1 MNPERWEN
9 GSEYHWLDI
18 GTPQE
23 SEPAPWSSGL
33 LLFSGRD
40 ALRLL
45 LRHGVEDRGWRRL
58 WVPEYY
64 CQHVAAALVR
74 PDLELLSY
82 PDHPLRSAPD
92 LPEGRGGDAVLVVD
106 YFGLREPIRVF
117 RPDGVDLIEDHSHD
131 PWSQWAQGSTAD
143 FCIASLRKTLPL
155 TDGGVLWSPR
165 GHPLPPTP
173 RLTAQRRRAA
183 ATKLAAMILKAMY
196 LDGHPVDRVEYRALA
211 LRGERGLA
219 VPGISAMSDVAGAIL
234 RSFPVESWRRARATN
249 HALLASLVAEVGW
262 ANVLEPADDAGV
274 PFSFVVVLDT
284 AERRERVRT
293 RLIDA
298 SVFPAVLWPLE
309 ETVVPVGRD
318 ARELSRRMLSIHCD
332 GRYGAA
338 DMGRVGDVFVR
349 AGEP

>member
-1 MNPERWEN
+1 MIPERWEN
-9 GSEYHWLDI
+9 GSEYHWV
-18 GTPQE
+18 GFGAPE
-23 SEPAPWSSGL
+23 EPEQAPWSSGRL
-33 LLFSGRD
+33 VFSGRD

-45 LRHGVEDRGWRRL
+45 LGHGAEHRGWRRL

-74 PDLELLSY
+74 PNLELLPY
-82 PDHPLRSAPD
+82 PDHPLRPTPD
-92 LPEGRGGDAVLVVD
+92 LPDGRHGDAVLLVD
-106 YFGLREPIRVF
+106 YFGLRGPVRA
-117 RPDGVDLIEDHSHD
+117 PQQNGVEVVEDHSHD
-131 PWSQWAQGSTAD
+131 PWSPWARSSSAD
-143 FCIASLRKTLPL
+143 FCIAALRKTLPI
-155 TDGGVLWSPR
+155 TDGGALWSPR

-196 LDGHPVDRVEYRALA
+196 LDGHPVDKSEYRRLA

-219 VPGISAMSDVAGAIL
+219 VPGISAMSDTAGAIL
-234 RSFPVESWRRARATN
+234 RSFPVQSWRRARATN
-249 HALLASLVAEVGW
+249 HALLASLVEEAGW
-262 ANVLEPADDAGV
+262 ARVLLSADGACV
-274 PFSFVVVLDT
+274 PFSLVVVLDT
-284 AERRERVRT
+284 AERRERVRI
-293 RLIDA
+293 RLIGA
-298 SVFPAVLWPLE
+298 NVYPAILWPLE